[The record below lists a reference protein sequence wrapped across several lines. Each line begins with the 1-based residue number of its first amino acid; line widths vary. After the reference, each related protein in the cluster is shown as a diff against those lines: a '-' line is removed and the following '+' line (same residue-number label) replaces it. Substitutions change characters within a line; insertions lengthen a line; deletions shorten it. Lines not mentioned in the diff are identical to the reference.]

1 MGAFE
6 LAVIAM
12 TQAEIIAAI
21 AAIRGAEMGPS
32 QFASERTAVHL
43 GGAEIAH
50 AEGEGVDVRLSRA
63 RLVAAGLPASALMD
77 CRKDWTLLDPAPISA
92 DHLRVIVQAFAAGAV
107 TPPTS
112 KRTRR

>member
-1 MGAFE
+1 
-6 LAVIAM
+6 M

-21 AAIRGAEMGPS
+21 AAIRGAELAPS
-32 QFASERTAVHL
+32 KFAADRSAVHL

-50 AEGEGVDVRLSRA
+50 PEGEGVDVRLSRA
-63 RLVAAGLPASALMD
+63 RLLAAGLPHSALMD
-77 CRKDWTLLDPAPISA
+77 CRKDWTLLDPIPISA
-92 DHLRVIVQAFAAGAV
+92 DHLRSIVQAFASGAV

>member
-1 MGAFE
+1 
-6 LAVIAM
+6 M

-32 QFASERTAVHL
+32 KFAPERTAVHL

-50 AEGEGVDVRLSRA
+50 VEGEGVDLRLSRA
-63 RLVAAGLPASALMD
+63 RLIAAGLPASALVD
-77 CRKDWTLLDPAPISA
+77 CRKDWTLIDPVPVSA
-92 DHLRVIVQAFAAGAV
+92 DHLRTIVQAFSSGAV
-107 TPPTS
+107 QPPTS